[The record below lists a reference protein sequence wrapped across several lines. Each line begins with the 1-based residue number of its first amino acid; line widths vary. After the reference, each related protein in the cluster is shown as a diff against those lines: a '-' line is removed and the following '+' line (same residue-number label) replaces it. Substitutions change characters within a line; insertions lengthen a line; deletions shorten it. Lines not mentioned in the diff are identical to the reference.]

1 MPQSQNAHPD
11 TPVLPPRKSRRRS
24 LFMRLGIQG
33 KLISAF
39 MLILSIALGATCWL
53 FVSQSNDRLE
63 DIMGEQARQI
73 SAALA
78 LASKPSL
85 QANEAGALRQIG
97 QDLLKSRN
105 ILFVAF
111 LDHNGAPIA
120 MSSRDPDFTWDS

>member
-1 MPQSQNAHPD
+1 MVRMLQTQNAHPE
-11 TPVLPPRKSRRRS
+11 TPVPPLPSTPRRRRRGF
-24 LFMRLGIQG
+24 FMRLGLQG

-39 MLILSIALGATCWL
+39 MLILSVALGSTCWL
-53 FVSQSNDRLE
+53 FVSQSNSRLE

-73 SAALA
+73 SSALA

-85 QANEAGALRQIG
+85 AGNDASELRQIG

-111 LDHNGAPIA
+111 LDNAGAPIA
-120 MSSRDPDFTWDS
+120 M